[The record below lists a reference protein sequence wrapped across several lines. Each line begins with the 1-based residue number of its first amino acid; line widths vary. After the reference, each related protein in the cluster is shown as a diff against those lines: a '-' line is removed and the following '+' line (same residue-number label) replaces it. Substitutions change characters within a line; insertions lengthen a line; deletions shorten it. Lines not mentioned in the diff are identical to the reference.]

1 MDVHRDGPDPDAWRI
16 VDEGWGRRAAEFA
29 TLSEPSNVRE
39 YVALQHRLGITDG
52 DRVLDLACGSGL
64 ALELA
69 SLRGATVAG
78 IDASARLIAI
88 ARDRLPGGDVRVGDM
103 HELPWEDHSFDV
115 VTSFRGIW
123 GTTPQ
128 ALAEARRVLVPGGRL
143 GFTVWGHI
151 KKSPGAWA
159 LAPFRLASEPKVE
172 NQAAMVALGR
182 PGAGEELLA
191 RFGFEDVERMV
202 VPFAWEFPD
211 PESYARALATTGPAY
226 EAIQAVGED
235 EFLRRATEIAQEHVR
250 EGLPLRAEIDV
261 VGYTARAPQE
271 DAGTWPH
278 DNRSGSFL
286 AAPGQTADV
295 RRLYD
300 EDAEDL
306 GYVMNASRLWGHL
319 PAEHRGALRADR
331 CCHPCG
337 RPQRPGARHPGDG
350 DGLHPGRLLLRAR
363 LGWQARGRRRRRH
376 LRRAC
381 SPVPTRASRPPSW
394 PWPGGP
400 AGSPPIRTPRC
411 PRMST
416 SCARRGTT
424 TRRSSR
430 SRSTSGCGS
439 RSPP

>member
-16 VDEGWGRRAAEFA
+16 VDEGWGRRAPEFA

-69 SLRGATVAG
+69 SLRGASVAG
-78 IDASARLIAI
+78 IDASARLIAV

-103 HELPWEDHSFDV
+103 HALPWEDGSFDV

-123 GTTPQ
+123 GTTPRRSRRR
-128 ALAEARRVLVPGGRL
+128 AGCWSPEAGSGSPSGGTSRSHRAPGRSHRSAWPASRRWRTRQRWWRSGG
-143 GFTVWGHI
+143 
-151 KKSPGAWA
+151 
-159 LAPFRLASEPKVE
+159 
-172 NQAAMVALGR
+172 

-226 EAIQAVGED
+226 EAIQTVGED

-286 AAPGQTADV
+286 AAPGQTAEV

-331 CCHPCG
+331 RCH
-337 RPQRPGARHPGDG
+337 
-350 DGLHPGRLLLRAR
+350 
-363 LGWQARGRRRRRH
+363 RRR
-376 LRRAC
+376 
-381 SPVPTRASRPPSW
+381 PASASGSAASW
-394 PWPGGP
+394 
-400 AGSPPIRTPRC
+400 
-411 PRMST
+411 
-416 SCARRGTT
+416 
-424 TRRSSR
+424 
-430 SRSTSGCGS
+430 
-439 RSPP
+439 